1 METSDIF
8 DIGPLFAAAITRLR
22 DWLTGSHLS
31 MVRRDREGTQT
42 GAEEARLARG
52 AADRACC
59 ERSAPPGA

>member
-8 DIGPLFAAAITRLR
+8 DFAPLFAAAITRLR
-22 DWLTGSHLS
+22 DWLTGSQLRV
-31 MVRRDREGTQT
+31 VRRDRDGTPT
-42 GAEEARLARG
+42 GAEEAGLARG